1 MPEECAS
8 TPPIRNRRI
17 AFLEHRGF
25 LILFLL
31 IGATV
36 MGLTLVYPSLWWLEW
51 IALVPAMLAVY
62 RIIEIPNSRKRI
74 DYRYG
79 LVFFWMHGIVVFHWF
94 LSMYPLSFAELS
106 EGVALVV
113 VLLGVF
119 GFSLLQALIGA
130 FSFVLFGALARGKFL
145 SAHPVLKPFV
155 FSAIWTVFEWIQNFG
170 WWGVPWGRLS
180 LGQIDCLPIVS
191 SISLFG
197 SYWLTF
203 LLVSTSALFGY
214 AIYYV
219 NHKRLA
225 SALAAGLF
233 LSNLLLGTIVL
244 RQEKAPQ
251 KAITVA
257 AIQGNIENKWDLSL
271 NETKSVY
278 MRLTLEAAEDGAEL
292 ILWPETALPIYL
304 NESPKTV
311 QWVQNLARST
321 KATIVV
327 GTYRSELTEDALLE
341 YNSLFAFLPDGTIAE
356 SIYDK
361 QKIVPFGEYVPMRDF
376 ITTIFPPLG
385 EINILASDLSHGK
398 SGVTL
403 STPQAEIGGLICF
416 DSIYEDVAHAS
427 VQNGAEFF
435 CLASNDLWFMDS
447 AAIYMHY
454 AQARL
459 RAIET
464 GRDVLR
470 AGNSG
475 ITALIRY
482 NGEVVEE
489 LPPLTEGYIVGE
501 VALYHH
507 RTLYS
512 VIGNAF
518 VYLLLTALL
527 LLGAGETYLR
537 LKTKHKAADSSDE
550 PPACE
555 YLLVLG
561 AKIKNGEPGR
571 ALRYRLDAA
580 VERAKASSVPSYF
593 IVSGAKGEATAMRK
607 YLLLCG
613 IPEEHIISEPHA
625 TTTEENLLYAR
636 KLLPEG
642 RRAIVVTSNFHLF
655 RTKIIARRIEFP
667 IGGTVSAKT
676 PLEILPKAVLREIGA
691 LFVEL
696 FKKRQ

>member
-8 TPPIRNRRI
+8 MPQIRNRRI

-25 LILFLL
+25 LILFLM
-31 IGATV
+31 IGATA

-51 IALVPAMLAVY
+51 IALVPAMLSVY
-62 RIIEIPNSRKRI
+62 HITEGRGSRMRSN
-74 DYRYG
+74 YAYG
-79 LVFFWMHGIVVFHWF
+79 LIFFWMHGIVVFHWF
-94 LSMYPLSFAELS
+94 LAMYPLSFAELS
-106 EGVALVV
+106 EGVALAV

-119 GFSLLQALIGA
+119 GFSFLQALIGA
-130 FSFVLFGALARGKFL
+130 FSFVAFGWLARGRLL
-145 SAHPVLKPFV
+145 SAHPILKPLAFA
-155 FSAIWTVFEWIQNFG
+155 AIWTVFEWIQTFG

-180 LGQIDCLPIVS
+180 LGQIDRLPIVS
-191 SISLFG
+191 TISLFG

-203 LLVSTSALFGY
+203 LLVSTSALLGY
-214 AIYYV
+214 AVYYA
-219 NHKRLA
+219 NLKRLA
-225 SALAAGLF
+225 SAIAAGLF
-233 LSNLLLGTIVL
+233 LSNLILGTVVL
-244 RQEKAPQ
+244 HQEKAPQ

-257 AIQGNIENKWDLSL
+257 AIQGNVENKWDLSL

-278 MRLTLEAAEDGAEL
+278 MRLTLEAAEEGAEL

-311 QWVQNLARST
+311 QWVQNIARST
-321 KATIVV
+321 GTSIVV
-327 GTYRSELTEDALLE
+327 GSYRSELTEDALLE
-341 YNSLFAFLPDGTIAE
+341 YNSLFAFLPDGKIAG

-416 DSIYEDVAHAS
+416 DSIYEEVARAS
-427 VQNGAEFF
+427 VQNGAEFL

-482 NGEVVEE
+482 NGEAVKE

-501 VALYHH
+501 VSLYHH

-512 VIGNAF
+512 IIGNTF

-527 LLGAGETYLR
+527 LLGAGEIFAR
-537 LKTKHKAADSSDE
+537 LKAKHKIGGSSDD
-550 PPACE
+550 PPSCE
-555 YLLVLG
+555 YILVLG
-561 AKIKNGEPGR
+561 AKIKHGEPGR
-571 ALRYRLDAA
+571 ALRCRLDAA
-580 VERAKASSVPSYF
+580 VEKASATSVPSYF
-593 IVSGAKGEATAMRK
+593 IVSGAKGEATAMRN
-607 YLLLCG
+607 YLLLRG

-636 KLLPEG
+636 RLLPEG

-655 RTKIIARRIEFP
+655 RTKIIAKRIGFP

-676 PLEILPKAVLREIGA
+676 PLEVLPKAVLREIGA

-696 FKKRQ
+696 CKRKR